1 MISLV
6 NSIKHFRKEKFQ
18 IYANFFKKKNEK
30 EQTLPNAFYM
40 SSI

>member
-18 IYANFFKKKNEK
+18 IYANFLKKNEK